1 MDVFFWFQEKPEGE
15 RELEADPDLIETA
28 GVFAEDS
35 LVNVR
40 KEVEGGWWRVDD
52 DQIKT
57 EESVR
62 VLLIYKLL
70 FMISIPRMWKKARWF
85 QR

>member
-1 MDVFFWFQEKPEGE
+1 MVDG
-15 RELEADPDLIETA
+15 
-28 GVFAEDS
+28 
-35 LVNVR
+35 
-40 KEVEGGWWRVDD
+40 GGWMVVDD

-70 FMISIPRMWKKARWF
+70 FMISIPRM
-85 QR
+85 

>member
-1 MDVFFWFQEKPEGE
+1 MDGFSVPRRFLDYSGVVDVFFWFQEKPEGE

-40 KEVEGGWWRVDD
+40 KEVDGV
-52 DQIKT
+52 
-57 EESVR
+57 
-62 VLLIYKLL
+62 
-70 FMISIPRMWKKARWF
+70 MIR
-85 QR
+85 

>member
-1 MDVFFWFQEKPEGE
+1 MV
-15 RELEADPDLIETA
+15 
-28 GVFAEDS
+28 
-35 LVNVR
+35 
-40 KEVEGGWWRVDD
+40 EVVDG

-70 FMISIPRMWKKARWF
+70 FMISLPRM
-85 QR
+85 

>member
-1 MDVFFWFQEKPEGE
+1 M
-15 RELEADPDLIETA
+15 EADPDLIETA

-40 KEVEGGWWRVDD
+40 KEVDGGWSDGGWCMVVDD

-70 FMISIPRMWKKARWF
+70 FMISLPRM
-85 QR
+85 